1 LELLKNEL
9 PRGFT
14 IVCLDES
21 FFIYDSLVRR
31 VWIEEGSRPVVTVT
45 GSHEHS
51 CLFGALSL
59 DGRQMFRQYDAFDG
73 ETFYDYLKQVHRK
86 FGRCILFLDKAV
98 QHQTE
103 AVLSYFERH
112 ERTLVPV
119 WEPKASPEFMPLEGC
134 WHVSKDD
141 LLVLR
146 LDSSFATF
154 RERIGEYF
162 RTKRFHLNIANYLLA
177 EPC

>member
-1 LELLKNEL
+1 MELLKEL
-9 PRGFT
+9 PQGFA

-31 VWIEEGSRPVVTVT
+31 VWIEEDSRPVVTVT
-45 GSHEHS
+45 GSHQHS

-59 DGRQMFRQYDAFDG
+59 DGRQLFRQYDTFNG
-73 ETFYDYLKQVHRK
+73 ETFFDYLKLVHRK
-86 FGRCILFLDKAV
+86 FGGCFVFLDKAV

-103 AVLSYFERH
+103 EVLSYFEAN
-112 ERTLVPV
+112 EQTLVPI
-119 WEPKASPEFMPLEGC
+119 WIPTASPEFMPLEGC
-134 WHVSKDD
+134 WHISKDD

-146 LDSSFATF
+146 YYSAFPDFK
-154 RERIGEYF
+154 EKVGEYF
-162 RTKRFHLNIANYLLA
+162 RTKRFHLNVANYLLA

>member
-1 LELLKNEL
+1 MELLKEL
-9 PRGFT
+9 PPGFT
-14 IVCLDES
+14 IVCTDES
-21 FFIYDSLVRR
+21 FFTYDSLVRK
-31 VWIEEGSRPVVTVT
+31 VWVEERSRPTVTVT

-59 DGRQMFRQYDAFDG
+59 DGRQLFRQYDTFNG

-86 FGRCILFLDKAV
+86 FGRCILFLDKAT

-103 AVLSYFERH
+103 EVLSYFERH

-119 WEPKASPEFMPLEGC
+119 WEPRASPEFMPLEEC
-134 WHVSKDD
+134 WNVSKDD

-146 LDSSFATF
+146 YYSSFPDF
-154 RERIGEYF
+154 KEKIGEYF
-162 RTKRFHLNIANYLLA
+162 RTKRFHLNLANYLLA
-177 EPC
+177 KPR